1 MEKEQI
7 KIYLERM
14 HKYYAESANDY
25 TKDYNQF
32 KDYKESAMAEFYSK
46 KTSEYTNKAD
56 AILNVIEFIT
66 EAELKGY

>member
-14 HKYYAESANDY
+14 HKHYS
-25 TKDYNQF
+25 
-32 KDYKESAMAEFYSK
+32 EFVN
-46 KTSEYTNKAD
+46 EYTNKAD
-56 AILNVIEFIT
+56 AILNVIEFIN

>member
-14 HKYYAESANDY
+14 HDHYSEFVNEY
-25 TKDYNQF
+25 TKDYNKF
-32 KDYKESAMAEFYSK
+32 KDYKGSTLTEFYSK
-46 KTSEYTNKAD
+46 KTSEYINKAD

>member
-14 HKYYAESANDY
+14 HKYYSESAIEY

-32 KDYKESAMAEFYSK
+32 KDYEGTKLTEFYLK
-46 KTSEYTNKAD
+46 KRTEYTNKAD
-56 AILNVIEFIT
+56 AILNVIEFIN

>member
-14 HKYYAESANDY
+14 HKHYLEFVNEY

-32 KDYKESAMAEFYSK
+32 KDYKGTALTEFYSK

>member
-14 HKYYAESANDY
+14 HKHYSEFVNEY

-32 KDYKESAMAEFYSK
+32 KPYKESAMAEFYKK
-46 KTSEYTNKAD
+46 KTLEYTNKAD
-56 AILNVIEFIT
+56 AILNVIEFIN
-66 EAELKGY
+66 EN

>member
-14 HKYYAESANDY
+14 HKYYAESAIEY

-32 KDYKESAMAEFYSK
+32 KPYKESDMAEFYLK

-56 AILNVIEFIT
+56 AILNVIEFIN
-66 EAELKGY
+66 EN

>member
-25 TKDYNQF
+25 AKDYNQF
-32 KDYKESAMAEFYSK
+32 KDYQGSALTEFYSK
-46 KTSEYTNKAD
+46 KTSEYSNKAD
-56 AILNVIEFIT
+56 AIFNVIKFIA
-66 EAELKGY
+66 EAELNNY